1 VNLCVEWVVFALV
14 QVKAEVD
21 AALDEAKKS
30 EEPTTKNLWE
40 HTYVDGLGAMFRPLT
55 IDKPKIPV

>member
-1 VNLCVEWVVFALV
+1 V

>member
-1 VNLCVEWVVFALV
+1 MSPDGSPA

-21 AALDEAKKS
+21 TALEEAKKS
-30 EEPTTKNLWE
+30 EEPSTKNLWE

-55 IDKPKIPV
+55 MDKPKIPV